1 MNIKELQ
8 DKINQT
14 FKVFGFTP
22 FRERMEDIQRE
33 YSHLVRWR
41 DVNNLKEETGDL
53 LSSLI
58 QLCNESGWDVTEI
71 INDTL
76 EKIDRRT
83 EQYQSLGRKTQVAIL
98 GGAFDPIHNDHIQ
111 LAKYVLD
118 NSGVIDEVWLMPA
131 YGHMH
136 GKRMASP
143 EDRLEMCRLAAEVDN
158 RIKVFDY
165 EIKNKLGGETYY
177 FFKKLNEEGEL
188 NEKYDFSMIIGLD
201 NANSFDKWVNYKGLE
216 RIGKFIVVPRKG
228 VKRKSG
234 VDWYLKSPHI
244 FMNDEDTGIVDISST
259 QIRNALKNDDPTDEL
274 LNSNV
279 LKYIKEHNLYPT
291 IVVESYKKFVKNL

>member
-1 MNIKELQ
+1 MDIKELQ
-8 DKINQT
+8 DKINQS

-22 FRERMEDIQRE
+22 FKERMEDIHTE
-33 YSHLVRWR
+33 FSHLSRWR
-41 DVNNLKEETGDL
+41 DVNNLKEEVGDL

-58 QLCNESGWDVTEI
+58 QLCNETGWDVSDVVE
-71 INDTL
+71 NTL
-76 EKIDRRT
+76 QKIERRT
-83 EQYQSLGRKTQVAIL
+83 KQYQSLGRKTQVAIL

-111 LAKYVLD
+111 LSKYILD
-118 NSGVIDEVWLMPA
+118 NSGVIDEVWIMPA
-131 YGHMH
+131 YGHMA

-143 EDRLEMCRLAAEVDN
+143 EDRLEMCRLASEVDN

-177 FFKKLNEEGEL
+177 FFKKLNEETKL
-188 NEKYDFSMIIGLD
+188 NERYDFSMIIGLD

-216 RIGKFIVVPRKG
+216 RMGKFIVVPRKG

-244 FMNDEDTGIVDISST
+244 FMDDEDTGIIDISST
-259 QIRNALKNDDPTDEL
+259 QIRNALKNDESTDKLLDPK
-274 LNSNV
+274 V
-279 LKYIKEHNLYPT
+279 LAYIKEHNLYPT
-291 IVVESYKKFVKNL
+291 SVVESYKKFIKNL